1 MAKSTVLKAMRLSEQ
16 PTIVVSFFYGLLDVG
31 VFHNVE
37 IIHYISVGLGLLLIS
52 IGSFVLNEFSD
63 KDTDASQLDRKP
75 SQITGGVTLLA
86 VLCLVVPGMILGIHG
101 GAPLCTGGTCILALF
116 YSLQKIN
123 LKRRAFFDLA
133 SLGFSFV
140 VFPYLAPREILAS
153 RFQTTHIPSVTLLN
167 LAFLVFFL
175 AACNLIAM
183 IRDVDADADAGI
195 RNTTVRIGLE
205 NSLRLGLSLT
215 VVAYIL
221 GAILVYQQVHWWY
234 YPVFLFIPILAS
246 IYGIG
251 LGARPD
257 RGKVHLY
264 FSSSARV
271 GIVTGNVLAAVL
283 LLVIVTVLVVF
294 N

>member
-1 MAKSTVLKAMRLSEQ
+1 MAKSTVLRAMRLSEQ
-16 PTIVVSFFYGLLDVG
+16 PTIVVSFFYGLLDLG
-31 VFHNVE
+31 VLHEVDM
-37 IIHYISVGLGLLLIS
+37 IHYISVGLGLVLIS

-63 KDTDASQLDRKP
+63 KYIDGFQLGRQP
-75 SQITGGVTLLA
+75 SEISKRATVLA
-86 VLCLVVPGMILGIHG
+86 VSCLVVPGVILGILG
-101 GAPLCTGGTCILALF
+101 GAPLCTGGACVLALF
-116 YSLQKIN
+116 YSLHKVN
-123 LKRRAFFDLA
+123 LKRKAFFDLA

-153 RFQTTHIPSVTLLN
+153 RFQALHAPPVALLD

-183 IRDVDADADAGI
+183 IRDVDSDADAGI

-221 GAILVYQQVHWWY
+221 GAILVYRQVHWWY
-234 YPVFLFIPILAS
+234 YPVFLFIPVLAS
-246 IYGIG
+246 IYGVG

-257 RGKVHLY
+257 RGKIHRY

-271 GIVTGNVLAAVL
+271 GIATGNVLAAVL
-283 LLVIVTVLVVF
+283 LLVILTVLIIF
-294 N
+294 S